1 MASSNRVMGV
11 YDPELTTKMAQVLKR
26 LETRQAFVVCG
37 EGTFDEISI
46 CGSTRISHLKGTK
59 IDTFH
64 LNPEEYGFKRAK
76 PEEIRGGNANENARI
91 IREILDGERGPKR
104 EMVLLNATAAFVASG
119 LDQDFLSG
127 IDRGKDAIDSGHAKK
142 KLDDLVSFTQQ
153 CGYFVRK
160 EL

>member
-1 MASSNRVMGV
+1 
-11 YDPELTTKMAQVLKR
+11 
-26 LETRQAFVVCG
+26 
-37 EGTFDEISI
+37 
-46 CGSTRISHLKGTK
+46 
-59 IDTFH
+59 
-64 LNPEEYGFKRAK
+64 
-76 PEEIRGGNANENARI
+76 
-91 IREILDGERGPKR
+91 
-104 EMVLLNATAAFVASG
+104 MVLLNAAAAFVASG